1 MIASVSKVTPPI
13 PVAGGS
19 AVAAVRPV
27 ADDTA
32 KSASASAAA
41 SSFPQAESVVVKISA
56 AGAQRSQP
64 TAAAEV
70 EPGTAPAV
78 AVAKVDQAEKATATD
93 STDSAVANRSTRQG
107 IVAKLYKDADA
118 NKDGMVS
125 VLEAGAYNFINP
137 SLPSPE
143 RLDELAGNRT
153 AVPELQAY
161 AAVASAG

>member
-1 MIASVSKVTPPI
+1 MIASVYKVIPPI

-19 AVAAVRPV
+19 AVAATRPI

-32 KSASASAAA
+32 KPALPLSL
-41 SSFPQAESVVVKISA
+41 PQVGSVVVKISA

-64 TAAAEV
+64 TAADAV
-70 EPGTAPAV
+70 EPGTALDAAV
-78 AVAKVDQAEKATATD
+78 TKADKAESEAAV
-93 STDSAVANRSTRQG
+93 DSAAASSSSRQS
-107 IVAKLYKDADA
+107 IAAKLYKDADA

-161 AAVASAG
+161 AAVASVG

>member
-1 MIASVSKVTPPI
+1 MIASVYKVTPPI
-13 PVAGGS
+13 PVAGSS
-19 AVAAVRPV
+19 AVAATRPI

-32 KSASASAAA
+32 KPASALTLSL
-41 SSFPQAESVVVKISA
+41 PQVGSVVVKISA

-64 TAAAEV
+64 TAADAV
-70 EPGTAPAV
+70 EPGTALDAAV
-78 AVAKVDQAEKATATD
+78 TKADKAENEAAV
-93 STDSAVANRSTRQG
+93 DSAAATSSSRQS
-107 IVAKLYKDADA
+107 IAAKLYKDADA